1 MKLQPEKTVGLNIFT
16 AYGEGY
22 VSVNAVR
29 HTANLIVLP
38 ERLITDWTKAD
49 FAALSTARTLAV
61 AMSSSIPQPLI
72 VRPSAARHSR

>member
-1 MKLQPEKTVGLNIFT
+1 MKLQLEKTVGLNIFT
-16 AYGEGY
+16 AYGDGY

-49 FAALSTARTLAV
+49 FATRAISDSV
-61 AMSSSIPQPLI
+61 
-72 VRPSAARHSR
+72 